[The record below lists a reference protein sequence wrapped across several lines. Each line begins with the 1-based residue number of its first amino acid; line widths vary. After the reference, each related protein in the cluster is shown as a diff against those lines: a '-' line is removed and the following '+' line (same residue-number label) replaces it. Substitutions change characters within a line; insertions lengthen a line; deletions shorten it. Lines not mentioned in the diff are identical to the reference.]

1 MVRIQLDI
9 IQFFLEVNNNTYKNM
24 HENSNNSILNRVYNT
39 LHNQSTIKF
48 YYITRVQPNSI
59 INSV

>member
-1 MVRIQLDI
+1 MVRIQLEI
-9 IQFFLEVNNNTYKNM
+9 IQIFLEVNNNTYKNM

-48 YYITRVQPNSI
+48 YYKPGLKYYY
-59 INSV
+59 